1 MQAEDQEDFEN
12 ATSVELEEDDSY
24 VVSEDIDEDDDDSDS
39 DVSRTNVRDDD
50 DDSELG
56 NYSKK
61 VSKRIKKLTAA
72 RRNAEEEA
80 AAAVQYI
87 QQVQAQNEQ
96 YKQRLSSLDKGYM
109 SEYEGRITTQEAQAK
124 RAMAEAYEAGE
135 YEKVAEAQ
143 SAISQIAIEKE
154 RLRMQKQRSAQQQ
167 EQQEQQEQQQA
178 QQPQRP
184 QQNKAPSRD
193 LKLESWM
200 GKNTWF
206 GPNGD
211 KVMTGAARAIHN
223 TLVADEGFD
232 PTSDDY
238 YAEIDKRMRR
248 EMPNKFQ
255 GDRKNVQSVTPAGSG
270 NRTLKSRRKKQVEL
284 NAGQVALAQ
293 KLNIPLEKY
302 AAEVAKIASR
312 RN

>member
-12 ATSVELEEDDSY
+12 ATSVEVDDDDSY
-24 VVSEDIDEDDDDSDS
+24 VASASDDDDSDDDS
-39 DVSRTNVRDDD
+39 TRTNVRDDD

-56 NYSKK
+56 KYSKK
-61 VSKRIKKLTAA
+61 VDKRIKKLTAA
-72 RRNAEEEA
+72 RRHAEEEA

-96 YKQRLSSLDKGYM
+96 YKKRLSNLDKGYM

-124 RAMAEAYEAGE
+124 RAMTEAYEAGE

-143 SAISQIAIEKE
+143 AAISQIAIEKE

-167 EQQEQQEQQQA
+167 QQA
-178 QQPQRP
+178 QQQEQVQQQP
-184 QQNKAPSRD
+184 QQRQAPSRD

-200 GKNTWF
+200 EKNTWF

-223 TLVADEGFD
+223 TLVAEEGFD

-255 GDRKNVQSVTPAGSG
+255 ADRKNVQAVTPAGSG
-270 NRTLKSRRKKQVEL
+270 NRTPKSGRKKQVEL

-302 AAEVAKIASR
+302 AAEVAKIANR

>member
-1 MQAEDQEDFEN
+1 MQDEDQKDFET
-12 ATSVELEEDDSY
+12 ATSVELDDEEVY
-24 VVSEDIDEDDDDSDS
+24 VASDSDS
-39 DVSRTNVRDDD
+39 DSDSDDSDDSTTRTNVRKDDED
-50 DDSELG
+50 ESELG
-56 NYSKK
+56 SYSKK
-61 VSKRIKKLTAA
+61 VDKRIRKLTAA
-72 RRNAEEEA
+72 RRHAEEEA

-87 QQVQAQNEQ
+87 KQVQAQNDQ

-109 SEYEGRITTQEAQAK
+109 SEYEGRVTTQEAQAK
-124 RAMAEAYEAGE
+124 RALTEAYEAGE

-167 EQQEQQEQQQA
+167 QQEQQQQQQQQQQQA
-178 QQPQRP
+178 QQRQ
-184 QQNKAPSRD
+184 APSRD
-193 LKLESWM
+193 QKLESWM

-206 GPNGD
+206 GPDGD

-223 TLVADEGFD
+223 TLVAEEGYD

-238 YAEIDKRMRR
+238 YAEIDKRIRR

-255 GDRKNVQSVTPAGSG
+255 ADRKNVQSVTPAGSG
-270 NRTLKSRRKKQVEL
+270 NRTLKSGRKKQVEL
-284 NAGQVALAQ
+284 NKGQVALAQ
-293 KLNIPLEKY
+293 KLNVPLDIY
-302 AAEVAKIASR
+302 AAEVAKLENR

>member
-1 MQAEDQEDFEN
+1 
-12 ATSVELEEDDSY
+12 
-24 VVSEDIDEDDDDSDS
+24 
-39 DVSRTNVRDDD
+39 
-50 DDSELG
+50 
-56 NYSKK
+56 
-61 VSKRIKKLTAA
+61 
-72 RRNAEEEA
+72 
-80 AAAVQYI
+80 
-87 QQVQAQNEQ
+87 
-96 YKQRLSSLDKGYM
+96 LDKGYM

-124 RAMAEAYEAGE
+124 RAMTEAYEAGE

-143 SAISQIAIEKE
+143 AAISQIAIEKE

-167 EQQEQQEQQQA
+167 QQIQQQEQVQ
-178 QQPQRP
+178 QQPQQR
-184 QQNKAPSRD
+184 QAPSRD

-200 GKNTWF
+200 EKNTWF

-223 TLVADEGFD
+223 TLVAEEGFD

-255 GDRKNVQSVTPAGSG
+255 ADRKNVQAVTPAGSG
-270 NRTLKSRRKKQVEL
+270 NRTPKSGRKKQVEL

-302 AAEVAKIASR
+302 AAEVAKIANR